1 MSKRKSDSEEND
13 VASDDLAELIKQ
25 ELAKPPAYAKLHLSS
40 SITKNSNDT
49 YEFTPHVTPSST
61 IAPSMSGVT
70 KSNKHSFVDDSYFS
84 DEDDSCYKQGRAKK
98 SRSIRKSY
106 RTPTKSTSSNF
117 IKQQSGQNNNL

>member
-1 MSKRKSDSEEND
+1 MSKQKLYSVEDD
-13 VASDDLAELIKQ
+13 VASDDSAELIKQ
-25 ELAKPPAYAKLHLSS
+25 ELAKPPDYAKLHLSS

-84 DEDDSCYKQGRAKK
+84 DDDDSCYKKDEQKK
-98 SRSIRKSY
+98 VEK
-106 RTPTKSTSSNF
+106 
-117 IKQQSGQNNNL
+117 